1 MTATNRSMYELTVPL
16 QENKKMSEPM
26 RKAIEEV
33 KRLKQERETYRVDL
47 QALAEAKAYI
57 LVEQDKLENMRW
69 EHEILEQRFQ
79 RLAAERDALFDKF
92 QMGME

>member
-1 MTATNRSMYELTVPL
+1 MYELTVPL